1 MDPIPM
7 CITCDPNYFHHLQ
20 QYVAIENPIRIMKY
34 ATGIAK
40 YSFII
45 EIDKIHKSNFL
56 SAIMF
61 NILTTGKSINF
72 QPLHIA
78 PITPHI
84 AEIHPMV
91 CLIT

>member
-1 MDPIPM
+1 M

-40 YSFII
+40 NIFII
-45 EIDKIHKSNFL
+45 EINKIHKSNFL

-72 QPLHIA
+72 QLFLQRENTDPYVSSFM
-78 PITPHI
+78 
-84 AEIHPMV
+84 E
-91 CLIT
+91 

>member
-1 MDPIPM
+1 MDPTPM
-7 CITCDPNYFHHLQ
+7 CITRNPNYFHHLQ

-34 ATGIAK
+34 AMGIAK
-40 YSFII
+40 NIFII
-45 EIDKIHKSNFL
+45 EISKIHRFNFL

-61 NILTTGKSINF
+61 NIVTTGKSINF
-72 QPLHIA
+72 QPLHTA